1 MTLKLFVE
9 AIFKFLLGLF
19 LVGSLIF
26 IPAGTLS
33 FYNGWLFIGVLFIPM
48 FFTGIIMIFKNPELL
63 RKRLDV
69 KEKEHEQSLVVKLS
83 GLMFIAGFIVA
94 GLGYKHNWYILPKS
108 VSVSAT
114 FVFLLA
120 YILYAEVLRE
130 NTYLSRTIKVEENQ
144 KVIDKGL
151 YGIVRHPMYSV
162 TLLLFLSIPIVLGS
176 VYSFIIFLSYPFIIA
191 KRIKNP
197 VIIDY
202 KDIPNFLVSTVE
214 SHEGR
219 LIYGKL
225 GGKKVI
231 CMSGRFHHYEGYPFE
246 MLTLPIRL
254 FKLLGVKK
262 TIVTNAAGAV
272 NTEYNVGDIMI
283 IKDHLKLTGASPLQG
298 DNIEEFG
305 PRFFDTTD
313 II

>member
-9 AIFKFLLGLF
+9 AISKFLLGLF
-19 LVGSLIF
+19 LVGLLIF

-48 FFTGIIMIFKNPELL
+48 FFAGIVMIFKNPELL
-63 RKRLDV
+63 RKRLDA
-69 KEKEHEQSLVVKLS
+69 KEKEREQSLVVKLS

-108 VSVSAT
+108 VSIGAS

-162 TLLLFLSIPIVLGS
+162 TLLLFLSIPIILGS
-176 VYSFIIFLSYPFIIA
+176 LYSFIIFLSYPFIIA
-191 KRIKNP
+191 KRIKNEEQ
-197 VIIDY
+197 ILTNELKGYTEY
-202 KDIPNFLVSTVE
+202 KQKVKY
-214 SHEGR
+214 R
-219 LIYGKL
+219 LI
-225 GGKKVI
+225 
-231 CMSGRFHHYEGYPFE
+231 PF
-246 MLTLPIRL
+246 IW
-254 FKLLGVKK
+254 
-262 TIVTNAAGAV
+262 
-272 NTEYNVGDIMI
+272 
-283 IKDHLKLTGASPLQG
+283 
-298 DNIEEFG
+298 
-305 PRFFDTTD
+305 
-313 II
+313 